1 MKPLPVVLG
10 VMLALASV
18 AVASGQPVVFVAPP
32 PLDPPLTRAPLAP
45 PLVVSGG
52 FGEYRI
58 GHFHA
63 GFDLS
68 TNRRVGKPV
77 RAPET
82 GWVERVRC
90 SGVGY
95 GRSVYLR
102 AADGRTF
109 QLGHLDAYAPAIDA
123 YVRKAQAGDGQY
135 EQDLW
140 PKPNE
145 IRVRAGD
152 VVAWSGESGAGGP
165 HLHFEIRRGDV
176 AYHPQR
182 AGLVVAD
189 RNPPAIPRI
198 TLEPLDDSSAVRGV
212 SGPITIPLAPRA
224 DTLRAIG
231 RLRVIVDAR
240 DGIWSG
246 VDRMA
251 PWSTGITWRGRTTE
265 CRFDSVSWATD
276 MPEGDYLH
284 DAGRVTGGK
293 GLVLWAPAGYRP
305 RFLRSDAPLTEE
317 AGTLRLRP
325 GDPPE
330 TLAVWARDLGGNE
343 VRRAVVLRPGA
354 APPPARPAFW
364 KGDSSWAEAPGDFAS
379 LPGGRVRW
387 SLPAGLAPQGVDLQI
402 GATGQRATRAGDL
415 WCATFPYPGLRLG
428 RAVRVPLA
436 MRASSG
442 PHPDSGGM
450 VTGAGL
456 DAADSLELSLDGN
469 RLLVPAGALFEEGF
483 LFAVRGGAGPSARGL
498 ERLSGAW
505 RVEPSTMPLRRPARV
520 TLAAPAGARLD
531 RVGVCRL
538 DGDGWSWVGAQRDSV
553 RRAVTAE
560 TRRLGTFALFR
571 DTTSPRIVLGR
582 PPSRAATKP
591 YSRWALEAAVTEEGS
606 GVDARASWFEVDG
619 ARVPTEWDPE
629 AGRLRWRPAHPPRRG
644 THRVL
649 LVAADHAGNAV
660 RTNGSFR
667 VGP

>member
-1 MKPLPVVLG
+1 MKLLLMVLG
-10 VMLALASV
+10 AGLALASV
-18 AVASGQPVVFVAPP
+18 AAAGTPGPAAPP
-32 PLDPPLTRAPLAP
+32 PLDPPLTRTPLEP

-77 RAPET
+77 HAPES

-109 QLGHLDAYAPAIDA
+109 QLGHLDAFAPAIDA
-123 YVRKAQAGDGQY
+123 YVRQAQAINGQY

-140 PKPNE
+140 PQPNE
-145 IRVRAGD
+145 MRVRAGD

-189 RNPPAIPRI
+189 RNPPSIPRL

-212 SGPITIPLAPRA
+212 SGPITIPLGPQA
-224 DTLRAIG
+224 DTVRAIG

-240 DGIWSG
+240 DGLWNG

-251 PWSTGITWRGRTTE
+251 PWSAGITWRGRTTE

-276 MPEGDYLH
+276 MPEGDYVH

-305 RFLRSDAPLTEE
+305 RFLRSDAPLAEE
-317 AGTLRLRP
+317 AGTLRLAP
-325 GDPPE
+325 GDAPE
-330 TLAVWARDLGGNE
+330 TLAVFARDLGGNE
-343 VRRAVVLRPGA
+343 VRRAIVLSPGA
-354 APPPARPAFW
+354 APPPARPPFW
-364 KGDSSWAEAPGDFAS
+364 KGDSSWAEVPGDFAS

-387 SLPAGLAPQGVDLQI
+387 SLPAGVAPQGIELQI
-402 GATGQRATRAGDL
+402 GTTSRRATRAGEE
-415 WCATFPYPGLRLG
+415 WCATFPYPGLRRG

-436 MRASSG
+436 IRGKSG
-442 PHPDSGGM
+442 SRLDSGGM

-456 DAADSLELSLDGN
+456 DVSDSLELSLDGN
-469 RLLVPAGALFEEGF
+469 RLFLPAGAVFEGGF
-483 LFAVRGGAGPSARGL
+483 VFAARSRGGRPARGL
-498 ERLSGAW
+498 ERVPGAW
-505 RVEPSTMPLRRPARV
+505 SVEPSTMPLRLPARV
-520 TLAAPAGARLD
+520 TLTVPAGERLD
-531 RVGVCRL
+531 RVGLCRL
-538 DGDGWSWVGAQRDSV
+538 DADGWSWVGAQRDSV
-553 RRAVTAE
+553 RRTVTAE
-560 TRRLGTFALFR
+560 TGRLGTFALFR
-571 DTTSPRIVLGR
+571 DTTAPRVALQR
-582 PPSRAATKP
+582 APKSAATKP

-606 GVDARASWFEVDG
+606 GVDARGSWLEVDG

-629 AGRLRWRPAHPPRRG
+629 AGRLRWRPARPPRRG
-644 THRVL
+644 AHQVL
-649 LVAADHAGNAV
+649 VVAADRAGNVAKT
-660 RTNGSFR
+660 RGASR
-667 VGP
+667 VGR